1 MKIKFLLSIMALSA
15 STQAIAWGDLLGNV
29 LQGAAQQAVGNAAQQ
44 AVNGGVQQP
53 AAPAYQQPGLAQS
66 GAYLANGCWQN
77 VPAGPPNFAP
87 ADIDNNGCVKNSEY
101 YNHMHRLQ
109 THAPQ
114 YLGNKGQATAPAY
127 GAAPQYPAQAYPAQ
141 QYPAQQ
147 YPAQA
152 YPVQQAPLPQYGQQG
167 YAQQPQVD
175 PAAAAAAAVATQQA
189 VQNGGGNAQAVGTA
203 VQGLMGLFGR

>member
-15 STQAIAWGDLLGNV
+15 SSQAIAWGDLLGNV

-44 AVNGGVQQP
+44 AVSGGVQQP
-53 AAPAYQQPGLAQS
+53 AVPAYQQPGYAQT

-77 VPAGPPNFAP
+77 VPAGPANFAP
-87 ADIDNNGCVKNSEY
+87 ADLDNSGCIDNTEY
-101 YNHMHRLQ
+101 HNHMYRLQ

-114 YLGNKGQATAPAY
+114 YVGNKGQATAPAY
-127 GAAPQYPAQAYPAQ
+127 GAAPQYPGQA
-141 QYPAQQ
+141 YPAQQ